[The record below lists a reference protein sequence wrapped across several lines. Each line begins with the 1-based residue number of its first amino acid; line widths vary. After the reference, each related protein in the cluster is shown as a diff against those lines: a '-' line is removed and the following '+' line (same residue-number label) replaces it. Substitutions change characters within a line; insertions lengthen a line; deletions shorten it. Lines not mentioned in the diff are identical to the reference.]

1 MQIVE
6 PIYLKNLEL
15 TKESETTEECFY
27 VGTGVLSKIV
37 SFGTKLYANI
47 SGESTNTDKDD
58 IVVID
63 SIDTGL
69 INYRSSWRDSF

>member
-1 MQIVE
+1 MFLCW
-6 PIYLKNLEL
+6 YR
-15 TKESETTEECFY
+15 
-27 VGTGVLSKIV
+27 VLSKIV

-69 INYRSSWRDSF
+69 INYRSSWRDAF